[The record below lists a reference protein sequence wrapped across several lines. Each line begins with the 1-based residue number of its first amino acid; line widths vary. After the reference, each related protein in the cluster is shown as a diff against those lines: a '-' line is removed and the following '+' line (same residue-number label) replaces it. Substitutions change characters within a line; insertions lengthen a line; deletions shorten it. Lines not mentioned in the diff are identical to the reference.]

1 MKKKLQ
7 DTSLDTFDDILNDGT
22 LGEMSEKARMLVE
35 DNPGKTV
42 RELLQIGIDDEIYSR
57 SDRNLIAPRITLL
70 AEEGII
76 IRPRKRIC
84 TVSGRRVMVH
94 ELAPMAWKEQ
104 RAELYRTEESRK
116 FVKNRLEIESSKNP
130 DIIHTVIEWT
140 DGSVSCTCHDLY
152 HRTPE
157 ARCHHALGMI
167 QAISGK
173 SPKEIELEQKLKE
186 LQAEHEIILTECIE
200 LQEQIIDT
208 VEDQTL
214 HIKKYTKLKA
224 EKEVLL
230 QKLKKEQMRYTKL
243 KMELE
248 AMTKK
253 MQHYAAF
260 STSNRIVANEY
271 SKWNQESTTA

>member
-1 MKKKLQ
+1 MKRKLQ

-104 RAELYRTEESRK
+104 RAELYRTEES
-116 FVKNRLEIESSKNP
+116 NRDCMIFKRQRANTSTKELVEA
-130 DIIHTVIEWT
+130 
-140 DGSVSCTCHDLY
+140 L
-152 HRTPE
+152 E
-157 ARCHHALGMI
+157 AREGVESHYVEPHKNYDATV
-167 QAISGK
+167 
-173 SPKEIELEQKLKE
+173 KEIMVTEKTGPATIL
-186 LQAEHEIILTECIE
+186 IIT
-200 LQEQIIDT
+200 D
-208 VEDQTL
+208 
-214 HIKKYTKLKA
+214 
-224 EKEVLL
+224 
-230 QKLKKEQMRYTKL
+230 
-243 KMELE
+243 
-248 AMTKK
+248 
-253 MQHYAAF
+253 
-260 STSNRIVANEY
+260 
-271 SKWNQESTTA
+271 